1 MVDFHRVFVRRR
13 RHGFRLVTV
22 TRRVAFGDWRCGVG
36 GGGRGGRG
44 AGETAYCCCSFGLSQ

>member
-36 GGGRGGRG
+36 GGGVEVGGGRG
-44 AGETAYCCCSFGLSQ
+44 RLHIVVVVLD